1 MNCVVYSKEPMVLIN
16 NMDSYFNQTPPDC
29 SLFSQD
35 NHEIRIHKELLY
47 QTKFTQEMIK
57 SVGND
62 LEIEVFFPFVSKE
75 ELETMVDFLYCGKIK
90 FSNQE
95 DISQACMNLEEHFGF
110 RLMQNEMSETKE
122 PLIRPVPAK
131 KTIKQSVNSH
141 LIGVGFPK
149 TKIKVENDLDYNQ
162 VSLIFAFALMKKNC

>member
-1 MNCVVYSKEPMVLIN
+1 MNYVVYSKEPMVLIN

-35 NHEIRIHKELLY
+35 NHEIPIHKELLY
-47 QTKFTQEMIK
+47 QTKFTQEIIR
-57 SVGND
+57 SVGID
-62 LEIEVFFPFVSKE
+62 LKIEVICPFLSKE
-75 ELETMVDFLYCGKIK
+75 ELETMVDFLYSGKIR

-95 DISQACMNLEEHFGF
+95 DISQACINLEEHFGF

-149 TKIKVENDLDYNQ
+149 TKIKVEKDLDYNQ
-162 VSLIFAFALMKKNC
+162 VSFIFAFALIKKNC